1 MYGIRAKK
9 PWACLESWFI
19 LTTYL
24 GHYPLHCL
32 LLPYLKQV
40 LIYPAA
46 LHIKH
51 LKPLARGASKKRT
64 SLAPTKP
71 TGPKVLGQ
79 RNTTSTESQDAIVR
93 LYDTFIMFSAAG
105 GHIALRQHIALLL
118 VRHQSADCPPRRV
131 ARPPGPLTRPPPL
144 VHRIGLLKTV
154 QRGPLQHK
162 GCSRPLTL
170 PQLLTSLN
178 AIDVGRPFMTAAL
191 RLCRPLFNRGACFH
205 TRAQH
210 RFHR

>member
-1 MYGIRAKK
+1 MPTAARSRTRLHQALPQPVSARDDTDQHMGTHRLRTGSTPA
-9 PWACLESWFI
+9 PHRL
-19 LTTYL
+19 YL
-24 GHYPLHCL
+24 HRLCGGFAQAL
-32 LLPYLKQV
+32 LRMWLCT
-40 LIYPAA
+40 AA

-118 VRHQSADCPPRRV
+118 VRHQSADCPRGTHAVWPGRR
-131 ARPPGPLTRPPPL
+131 ARSPDPH
-144 VHRIGLLKTV
+144 HR
-154 QRGPLQHK
+154 
-162 GCSRPLTL
+162 C
-170 PQLLTSLN
+170 
-178 AIDVGRPFMTAAL
+178 TAWAS
-191 RLCRPLFNRGACFH
+191 
-205 TRAQH
+205 
-210 RFHR
+210 